1 MPTFSVLDDIVLKPP
16 VSKTKAAALE
26 DEIVG
31 GGGAKQELPFRL
43 PQRIRQ
49 RPLTEQ
55 RRRKSKT
62 CRSRSNMLHAIFVGS
77 LRVQRTQ

>member
-31 GGGAKQELPFRL
+31 GVQN
-43 PQRIRQ
+43 
-49 RPLTEQ
+49 
-55 RRRKSKT
+55 KS
-62 CRSRSNMLHAIFVGS
+62 CRSACLSEYGS
-77 LRVQRTQ
+77 GR

>member
-26 DEIVG
+26 DEIV